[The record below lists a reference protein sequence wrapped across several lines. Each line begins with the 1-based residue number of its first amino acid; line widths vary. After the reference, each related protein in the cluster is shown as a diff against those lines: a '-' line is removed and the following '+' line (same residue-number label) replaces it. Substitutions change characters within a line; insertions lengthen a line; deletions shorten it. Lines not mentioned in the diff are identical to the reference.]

1 MQESYKDKIM
11 GILETPQISPLTF
24 NFDIMMSR
32 PLNTLIHPQD
42 GWDIYELAHSLKY
55 SSRLSYKLKCIDE
68 IMKSRGFTKMGAG
81 TNRVIY
87 RFLEDN
93 SILLKI
99 SFDRIALQDNIGEY
113 KNQHLLKPFV
123 PKTFEIHPSGAL
135 ALSERVRPIKRM
147 AEFIEIGDDVFDII
161 TNVFI
166 GKYVLEDIGT
176 KYFMNWGIRDGFGPV
191 LLDYPYCYEL
201 DGKKLYC
208 NEIDQ
213 ITGQPCNGVIDYD
226 DGFNK
231 LICTKCG
238 KHYLAK
244 NLENSIK
251 NNSIIVNDSHFI
263 DAYLSRG
270 DECITPKR
278 INMSNTII
286 RKKKKTNTE
295 KSFSVTLTG
304 GRFSNVSSNNK

>member
-1 MQESYKDKIM
+1 MQENYKDRIM

-24 NFDIMMSR
+24 NFDTMIAR

-55 SSRLSYKLKCIDE
+55 SSRLSHKLKCIDQ
-68 IMKSRGFTKMGAG
+68 IMKSRGFVKIGAG

-93 SILLKI
+93 TILLKI
-99 SFDRIALQDNIGEY
+99 SFDRIALQDNIGEF

-123 PKTFEIHPSGAL
+123 PKTFEIHPSGSL

-147 AEFIEIGDDVFDII
+147 AEFIEIGDDIFDII

-208 NEIDQ
+208 NEIDET
-213 ITGQPCNGVIDYD
+213 TGQPCNGVIDYD

-231 LICTKCG
+231 LICPKCG

-251 NNSIIVNDSHFI
+251 NNSIVVNDSYFI
-263 DAYLSRG
+263 DACLCRG
-270 DECITPKR
+270 NKSISSKR
-278 INMSNTII
+278 INTSNTIV
-286 RKKKKTNTE
+286 RKKKKVDRDDE
-295 KSFSVTLTG
+295 FSVILSG
-304 GRFSNVSSNNK
+304 GRFGNVSSSNK

>member
-1 MQESYKDKIM
+1 MQENYKDRIM

-24 NFDIMMSR
+24 NFDTMIAR

-55 SSRLSYKLKCIDE
+55 SSRLSYKLKCIDQ
-68 IMKSRGFTKMGAG
+68 IMKSRGFVKIGAG

-93 SILLKI
+93 TILLKI
-99 SFDRIALQDNIGEY
+99 SFDRIALQDNIGEF

-123 PKTFEIHPSGAL
+123 PKTFEIHPSGSL

-147 AEFIEIGDDVFDII
+147 AEFIEIGDDIFDII

-208 NEIDQ
+208 NEIDET
-213 ITGQPCNGVIDYD
+213 TGQPCNGVIDYD

-231 LICTKCG
+231 LICPKCG

-251 NNSIIVNDSHFI
+251 NNSIVVNDSYFI
-263 DAYLSRG
+263 DACLCRG
-270 DECITPKR
+270 NQSISSKR
-278 INMSNTII
+278 MNTSNTIV
-286 RKKKKTNTE
+286 RKKKKVDRDDE
-295 KSFSVTLTG
+295 FSVVLSG
-304 GRFSNVSSNNK
+304 GRFGNVSSSNK